1 MGADPPGQ
9 GHGNRW
15 RVASLASTPVNR
27 LPSAKRAAILAM
39 LVEGISMRSITRR
52 DGVSINT
59 VAKLLNDAGA
69 AAKAYLDEHV
79 RQIPDR
85 RRIECSQTWAFSYPT
100 DDRAETAPPDTEDT
114 WTFVAI
120 DADSRLIVSCLV
132 GDNSKKTTAAF
143 LEDVRRRLKET
154 PELATTGL
162 RGNRDAGENGGD
174 GDVPELHSRLQVP
187 SNSEKRR
194 LEKHVAM
201 INLYALHYNYCR
213 VHPALSVTPAMAARL
228 DSDVRDTNWI
238 VELIDARATKPN
250 RPKTYR
256 KRLAGSN

>member
-1 MGADPPGQ
+1 
-9 GHGNRW
+9 
-15 RVASLASTPVNR
+15 
-27 LPSAKRAAILAM
+27 M
-39 LVEGISMRSITRR
+39 LLEGYSMRSITRR

-85 RRIECSQTWAFSYPT
+85 RRIECRQTWAFSYPAAT
-100 DDRAETAPPDTEDT
+100 RAEPAPPDAEDT

-120 DADSRLIVSCLV
+120 DADSKLIVSCLV
-132 GDNSKKTTAAF
+132 GDSSQKTTGGF
-143 LEDVRRRLKET
+143 IEDVRRRLRED
-154 PELATTGL
+154 PELATSGL
-162 RGNRDAGENGGD
+162 HGSPGRGGAKGSRRHGD
-174 GDVPELHSRLQVP
+174 GNMPDPDGRPQMP

-201 INLYALHYNYCR
+201 TNLYALYYNYCR
-213 VHPALSVTPAMAARL
+213 IHPALSVTPAMAAGL
-228 DSDVRDTNWI
+228 DTDNRDMTW
-238 VELIDARATKPN
+238 VVKLIDARAKKPN

-256 KRLAGSN
+256 KRAAGSN

>member
-1 MGADPPGQ
+1 M
-9 GHGNRW
+9 
-15 RVASLASTPVNR
+15 NR

-59 VAKLLNDAGA
+59 VAKLVNDAGA
-69 AAKAYLDEHV
+69 AAHAYLNEHV

-85 RRIECSQTWAFSYPT
+85 RRIECSQTWAFSYPAPEL
-100 DDRAETAPPDTEDT
+100 AETASVQTEHT
-114 WTFVAI
+114 WTYTAL
-120 DADSRLIVSCLV
+120 DADSKLIVSCVV
-132 GDNSKKTTAAF
+132 GDNSRTTTARLVA
-143 LEDVRRRLKET
+143 DVRRRLKET

-162 RGNRDAGENGGD
+162 RGNRDTGGNSRTSRRD
-174 GDVPELHSRLQVP
+174 DMPEPGAKPRIL
-187 SNSEKRR
+187 SNSEERR

-213 VHPALSVTPAMAARL
+213 IHPALSVTPAMAAGL
-228 DSDVRDTNWI
+228 DNDVRDLNWI
-238 VELIDARATKPN
+238 VGLIDARAKKPN

-256 KRLAGSN
+256 KRSAGSN